1 MKYISAIIL
10 ITYAVNTECGS
21 PDPIVFS
28 EKQSEFIDVIV
39 TPEIF
44 SLFSRL

>member
-21 PDPIVFS
+21 PDPIVIP
-28 EKQSEFIDVIV
+28 EKQAELKDVIV

-44 SLFSRL
+44 SLLFVK